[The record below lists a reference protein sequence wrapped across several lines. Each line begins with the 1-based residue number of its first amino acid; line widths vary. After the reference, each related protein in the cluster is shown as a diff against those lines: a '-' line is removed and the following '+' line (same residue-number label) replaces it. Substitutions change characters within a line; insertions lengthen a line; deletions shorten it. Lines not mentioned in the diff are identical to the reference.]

1 MKCATCQADLEQ
13 GMDALELQEGILG
26 SQALVPI
33 GEMVLFCGVE
43 CLKDFFNGSK
53 GRLKQPRRVP

>member
-1 MKCATCQADLEQ
+1 
-13 GMDALELQEGILG
+13 MDALELQEGVLG

-33 GEMVLFCGVE
+33 GGEVIFCSVQ

-53 GRLKQPRRVP
+53 GRLKQPRRIP